1 MSESPVFQPARLGP
15 IDVRNRI
22 IKCGTNEG
30 MSRDGL
36 MTDAL
41 IDFHREAA
49 AGGVGMTTLSYCSV
63 ASEGRT
69 FKHQLW
75 MRDEALP
82 GLRRFTE
89 AVRAEGA
96 KAAIQLGHA
105 GWFASPHAMK
115 ERPVGPSRTF
125 SPHAQTFAR
134 EASDADLERLV
145 GKFAEA
151 AKNAVDAG
159 FEGVEVHAGHGY
171 LLSQFLCPWN
181 NRRRDG
187 YGGSLENR
195 ARFPRQVMRA
205 VHEAAGGR
213 AAVWAKLNMDDGF
226 EGGLTLDEG
235 VQVARWLEQD
245 GSVDALELTG
255 GHTTKSP
262 FYLMR
267 GDVPVREMIAN
278 QKHWMARVGMRLLAK
293 RLLRPWKFEE
303 AFFLDSGAPLPG
315 GPLAAAHP
323 ARRPEPAGHHGG
335 RRRRGLRVPG
345 PRARPHPRP
354 RPGGAHAERRAQRGP
369 LQSLQPLH
377 GRDGARRHPLRR
389 AHRLACGFL
398 RRRVRTGEAS
408 AKWLA
413 LRSWELVRGPA
424 RAPL

>member
-1 MSESPVFQPARLGP
+1 
-15 IDVRNRI
+15 
-22 IKCGTNEG
+22 

-41 IDFHREAA
+41 IDFHREFA
-49 AGGVGMTTLSYCSV
+49 AGGVGMTTLSYCAV

-75 MRDEALP
+75 MREEALP

-89 AVRAEGA
+89 AMRAEGTT
-96 KAAIQLGHA
+96 AAIQLGHA

-134 EASDADLERLV
+134 KASDADLERLT
-145 GKFAEA
+145 GKFADA
-151 AKNAVDAG
+151 ARLAVDAG

-181 NRRRDG
+181 NRRRDRF
-187 YGGSLENR
+187 GGSLENR
-195 ARFPRQVMRA
+195 ARFPRQVLRA
-205 VHEAAGGR
+205 VHEAVGGR

-226 EGGLTLDEG
+226 DGGLTLDEG
-235 VQVARWLEQD
+235 VQVARWIEED

-278 QKHWMARVGMRLLAK
+278 QKHWVARLGMRVVA
-293 RLLRPWKFEE
+293 RRMLRPWEFEE
-303 AFFLDSGAPLPG
+303 AFFLES
-315 GPLAAAHP
+315 
-323 ARRPEPAGHHGG
+323 ARRFRAALSLPIILLGGINRLDTMEAAIAEGFEFLAVGRALIRDPDLVARMQAGELRAGRCSHCNLCMVEMERGG
-335 RRRRGLRVPG
+335 TRCV
-345 PRARPHPRP
+345 
-354 RPGGAHAERRAQRGP
+354 ERT
-369 LQSLQPLH
+369 
-377 GRDGARRHPLRR
+377 
-389 AHRLACGFL
+389 
-398 RRRVRTGEAS
+398 V
-408 AKWLA
+408 
-413 LRSWELVRGPA
+413 
-424 RAPL
+424 

>member
-1 MSESPVFQPARLGP
+1 MSELPVFEPARLGP
-15 IDVRNRI
+15 IELRNRV

-41 IDFHREAA
+41 IDFHREFA
-49 AGGVGMTTLSYCSV
+49 AGGVGMTTLSYCAV

-89 AVRAEGA
+89 AMQAEGA
-96 KAAIQLGHA
+96 KSAIQLGHA

-134 EASDADLERLV
+134 EASRSDLTRIS
-145 GKFAEA
+145 GKFADA
-151 AKNAVDAG
+151 ARMAADAG
-159 FEGVEVHAGHGY
+159 FSGVEVHAGHGY

-181 NRRRDG
+181 NRRRDE

-195 ARFPRQVMRA
+195 ARFPREVLRA
-205 VHEAAGGR
+205 VYEATAGR

-226 EGGLTLDEG
+226 KGGLTLDEG
-235 VQVARWLEQD
+235 VQVARWIEED

-278 QKHWMARVGMRLLAK
+278 QKRWVARLGMRVVA
-293 RLLRPWKFEE
+293 RRMLRPWKFEE
-303 AFFLDSGAPLPG
+303 AFFLES
-315 GPLAAAHP
+315 
-323 ARRPEPAGHHGG
+323 ARRFREALSLPLILLGGVNRLDTMEAAVAEGFEFLAIGRALIRDPDLVARMQAGELSSGRCSHCNLCMVEMERGG
-335 RRRRGLRVPG
+335 TRCV
-345 PRARPHPRP
+345 
-354 RPGGAHAERRAQRGP
+354 ERTA
-369 LQSLQPLH
+369 
-377 GRDGARRHPLRR
+377 
-389 AHRLACGFL
+389 
-398 RRRVRTGEAS
+398 
-408 AKWLA
+408 
-413 LRSWELVRGPA
+413 
-424 RAPL
+424 